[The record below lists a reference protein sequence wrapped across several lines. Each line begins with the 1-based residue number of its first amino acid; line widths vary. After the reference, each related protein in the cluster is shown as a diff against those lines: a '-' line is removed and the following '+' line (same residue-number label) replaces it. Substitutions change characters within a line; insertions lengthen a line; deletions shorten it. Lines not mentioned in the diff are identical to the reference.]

1 MKTFQP
7 IPLLE
12 PLVKIPDEILKDM
25 STDSRLAHRL
35 VKSVVAGVMPD
46 DLAAMKPGKLC
57 HSRWLTTGMRCL
69 LVYTSQHGLSR
80 ENTEV
85 LRLLATWVTQVYL
98 PMYFLLKV
106 QHWIVHGASHVV
118 TLFRLWRQQAPEV
131 RVATERY
138 LQSEA
143 WWAHPEPL
151 LVALLASPVEDDRV
165 FGISQVKA
173 IRSRSI
179 GSSGELDPNMLG
191 STSVREYTVPTSVN
205 LAASSLQDLINWN
218 LELATEPVFSARL
231 TVRMLEGLKDRP
243 LAIPKYS
250 LHTQS
255 CERAVQ
261 LVANASKVV
270 SGQEK
275 RHALIKSQIKHRTK
289 MPILRTK
296 KQFLKQN
303 NT

>member
-1 MKTFQP
+1 M
-7 IPLLE
+7 
-12 PLVKIPDEILKDM
+12 
-25 STDSRLAHRL
+25 
-35 VKSVVAGVMPD
+35 
-46 DLAAMKPGKLC
+46 
-57 HSRWLTTGMRCL
+57 
-69 LVYTSQHGLSR
+69 
-80 ENTEV
+80 
-85 LRLLATWVTQVYL
+85 
-98 PMYFLLKV
+98 
-106 QHWIVHGASHVV
+106 
-118 TLFRLWRQQAPEV
+118 
-131 RVATERY
+131 
-138 LQSEA
+138 
-143 WWAHPEPL
+143 
-151 LVALLASPVEDDRV
+151 
-165 FGISQVKA
+165 
-173 IRSRSI
+173 RSI

-191 STSVREYTVPTSVN
+191 SISVREYTVPTSVN

-218 LELATEPVFSARL
+218 LELPTKPVFSARL
-231 TVRMLEGLKDRP
+231 TVRMLEGLKDTP

-303 NT
+303 ST